1 MCRSYLLWLLIGW
14 APVFVHAAQTLTMAT
29 SNGPPYMIQASDSG
43 LDIDIPREALSR
55 AGYEVDIR
63 YMPLA
68 RAQLEVQSKRVDF
81 MAPFFSE
88 EVEGLYLSEPH
99 IMYRPTAF
107 SLASNKFELNELN
120 DLKRFRVQTFQG
132 AKGYFG
138 ADYVN
143 AIALSPH
150 YEERPDMSKLVLS
163 LVSGRTDV
171 VVLDYHI
178 FSYFWNREIGDNNSH
193 QLRAHAI
200 FTPVPAVTAFNNPDI
215 RDQYNAAL
223 QATIRDGT
231 HQKLVKKHLE
241 SLPLLNE

>member
-1 MCRSYLLWLLIGW
+1 
-14 APVFVHAAQTLTMAT
+14 MAT
-29 SNGPPYMIQASDSG
+29 SNGPPYMIQATDSG
-43 LDIDIPREALSR
+43 LDIDIPRAVLSR

-68 RAQLEVQSKRVDF
+68 RAQMEVQSKRVDF
-81 MAPFFSE
+81 MAPFFSDA
-88 EVEGLYLSEPH
+88 VEGLYLSEPH

-107 SLASNKFELNELN
+107 SLTSNDLELNVLE
-120 DLKRFRVQTFQG
+120 DLKHFRVHSFQG

-138 ADYVN
+138 SDYVN

-178 FSYFWNREIGDNNSH
+178 FSYFWNHEIGDNKSH
-193 QLRAHAI
+193 QLRAHSI

-215 RDQYNAAL
+215 RDQYNVAL

-241 SLPLLNE
+241 SFPLPKD